1 MPSDDED
8 TTLGTDTVSSQQVT
22 QAVTDMM
29 AHMDAMED
37 RLMKELQKG
46 MAFAS
51 ETAVVDIVKRVR
63 DTRERA
69 AVADAAVQA
78 TGGSNHTNA
87 IPVPS
92 TTPAEA
98 TDSETEMTTEPETTG
113 GLHYDPEQYIS
124 ARVFFVEG
132 ADLKRTENVRVPL
145 YKAAKWR
152 SLGEYLS
159 KATEGVHQEAARA
172 GCVCS
177 AGRIVLAVGGESSG
191 PVASRRRS
199 LERGIREIGFGPGC
213 RAGTRVRQRS
223 SWRYKSSDGR
233 SRVGAEKAICLSSEH
248 GRNERR

>member
-1 MPSDDED
+1 MPSED
-8 TTLGTDTVSSQQVT
+8 GETTLGTDTVSSQQIT
-22 QAVTDMM
+22 EAVNDIS

-51 ETAVVDIVKRVR
+51 ETAVEDIVKRVL

-78 TGGSNHTNA
+78 TGGSYDTNA
-87 IPVPS
+87 IPAPS

-98 TDSETEMTTEPETTG
+98 TDNETEMTTEPETTG
-113 GLHYDPEQYIS
+113 GLHYDPEQHIS

-145 YKAAKWR
+145 YKAAKLR

-159 KATEGVHQEAARA
+159 KATEGVHQEATRA

-177 AGRIVLAVGGESSG
+177 AGRMVLAVGGESSG
-191 PVASRRRS
+191 PLPFDDEASKEVYADWVRAWVS
-199 LERGIREIGFGPGC
+199 GGHQGEASVELEIQ
-213 RAGTRVRQRS
+213 VQQR
-223 SWRYKSSDGR
+223 K
-233 SRVGAEKAICLSSEH
+233 E
-248 GRNERR
+248 